1 MLNVALVPVKL
12 GATVSVAPV
21 ADVGVIAVMA
31 TFHEPAAVP
40 VPLIV
45 RIWAKAAYATD
56 ARPTTTSAAIN
67 YLLRIYYLL
76 YNL

>member
-1 MLNVALVPVKL
+1 
-12 GATVSVAPV
+12 
-21 ADVGVIAVMA
+21 MA

-56 ARPTTTSAAIN
+56 ARPTTTSAAIKN
-67 YLLRIYYLL
+67 LLRIYYLL